1 MKKIRKAGAWLLTG
15 AMTIS
20 TFAYAVPSTVQAADG
35 FAGTLSKV
43 DSVDA
48 DGNVVEISFNDGAVK
63 GRITFLENGVFRYNV
78 DPSGEFSEYAKVRG
92 GYPDTGKIQAQP
104 DDSDRYTKPTAKVS
118 DDADKFTI
126 TNEAGDTVI
135 EFDKDTAIMTVK
147 TGETVVMEEAAPL
160 NIGSTSTTQTLVK
173 HGTTNYNSGLRE
185 EYFGGGTQNGR
196 FVHTDEVI
204 NIANDMAGWKV

>member
-78 DPSGEFSEYAKVRG
+78 DP
-92 GYPDTGKIQAQP
+92 
-104 DDSDRYTKPTAKVS
+104 
-118 DDADKFTI
+118 
-126 TNEAGDTVI
+126 
-135 EFDKDTAIMTVK
+135 
-147 TGETVVMEEAAPL
+147 
-160 NIGSTSTTQTLVK
+160 
-173 HGTTNYNSGLRE
+173 
-185 EYFGGGTQNGR
+185 
-196 FVHTDEVI
+196 
-204 NIANDMAGWKV
+204 